1 MRAEVNVM
9 HLKMKKENIHK
20 LLLSAVFSTVGIGGG
35 FMIPMVQAASVEA
48 SFADVPQSHWAYQA
62 VQNLAQDGVIQGYG
76 DGTFRG
82 DQPMSRYEF
91 ALLVTKALNKY
102 DKVDESDQAIIDK
115 LTAEFSPELNRLG
128 SRIKKVEKKTNSWIS
143 GETRVRFLADHPS
156 TPHGHKLKGA
166 DQFDFRQRIIVKG
179 DINDRTSVYARLV
192 ASGKLGDET
201 SSGSKDVTLDMANVT
216 FKNTWGLDRIR
227 VGRSSFDAIT
237 FGLLSKAD
245 SADGLLAEKTFG
257 KTTFT
262 AYTGNV
268 RTSKYLTSD
277 GYVTRNDAHQVTSTQ
292 FTFKPNKKLTLKTG
306 YYWAD
311 IPGTST
317 PDGTGTLNTNIG
329 SYDTSHGYTLG
340 VGYRFGGL
348 TIFADYVG
356 TTLKGARDLPS
367 SPKGWAVELTN
378 SKEPMVFYNAVNLV
392 NPSKAHTDAWMIS
405 YRDVSAGA
413 IPDYCGGFS
422 TMGVA
427 YATQPYSIFMHATDN
442 VKAWY
447 LAYQSVISKN
457 VVLSLEYQNFRIKD
471 RGLTGLKSNKLDQTY
486 KAQVSVYY

>member
-1 MRAEVNVM
+1 M

-20 LLLSAVFSTVGIGGG
+20 LLLSAVLSIVGIGGG

-62 VQNLAQDGVIQGYG
+62 VRNLAQDGVIQGYG

-102 DKVDESDQAIIDK
+102 DKVNESDQAIIDK

-292 FTFKPNKKLTLKTG
+292 FTFKPDKKLTLKTG

-356 TTLKGARDLPS
+356 TTLKGARDLSS

-392 NPSKAHTDAWMIS
+392 DPSKAHTDAWMIS